1 MMGEKL
7 ERIEKIGIKFLGREG
22 KGGGVGEGGVPK
34 QSKTHYSLDAL
45 TLYYIIYD
53 KVIKSRELEI
63 KGILFEPLLIK
74 TQR

>member
-34 QSKTHYSLDAL
+34 QSKIHYSLDAL
-45 TLYYIIYD
+45 TLYYI
-53 KVIKSRELEI
+53 
-63 KGILFEPLLIK
+63 
-74 TQR
+74 